1 MEQILA
7 SLVEVFF
14 AVWGLLL
21 AVLTLVAPWTPL
33 IAWLAYWLF
42 AVDWPKLWPVM
53 ARGGWIGV
61 IFIGL
66 VMALVWGVVAPPTGG
81 THYILGLTVQNFT
94 GKFVYVTALF
104 LMAMFCG
111 FVQLSGSCGNW
122 ASFTEEPA
130 ADAGDHHGDAH
141 HAHVT
146 AH

>member
-7 SLVEVFF
+7 SLVEVFI
-14 AVWGLLL
+14 AVWGLLI
-21 AVLTLVAPWTPL
+21 AVLGFVAPWTPL

-42 AVDWPKLWPVM
+42 AVNWTKMWPVM

-61 IFIGL
+61 FLLGL

-81 THYILGLTVQNFT
+81 THFILGLTVQNFT
-94 GKFVYVTALF
+94 GKVVYVTSLF

-111 FVQLSGSCGNW
+111 FVQLSGSCGSW
-122 ASFTEEPA
+122 ASFPDEPE
-130 ADAGDHHGDAH
+130 ADEHHHDDAH
-141 HAHVT
+141 HAHAA